1 MRAGVLI
8 FDILVSAFQSHQ
20 LVPGIHAKNIGPRL
34 DLHKLRVN
42 PPLIAVN
49 HVFAGN
55 VVAGQCQIGIVF
67 LISDF
72 LERNP
77 RHRLLGVQPE
87 IGDENTRNRRHQHQR
102 QKHNRKKGY
111 FQKSEHQFS
120 RFEGGVQFSGIFMRK
135 SELFTCNLI
144 ISTSLLAISCR
155 TICHPFFE
163 RLHTP

>member
-8 FDILVSAFQSHQ
+8 FDILISTFQPHQ

-42 PPLIAVN
+42 TPLIAVN

-67 LISDF
+67 LIPDF

-77 RHRLLGVQPE
+77 RHRLLGGQPK
-87 IGDENTRNRRHQHQR
+87 IGDENTRNRRH
-102 QKHNRKKGY
+102 
-111 FQKSEHQFS
+111 
-120 RFEGGVQFSGIFMRK
+120 
-135 SELFTCNLI
+135 
-144 ISTSLLAISCR
+144 
-155 TICHPFFE
+155 
-163 RLHTP
+163 